1 MCICFIPSLHK
12 IEGSFIRDNHQVP
25 MSRFG
30 DDFLGK
36 NDPKYII
43 RKLFSSVFCLF
54 TFCNP
59 FSMITFCNNP
69 FCNPFS
75 NAFSYI

>member
-1 MCICFIPSLHK
+1 ML
-12 IEGSFIRDNHQVP
+12 Q
-25 MSRFG
+25 FG
-30 DDFLGK
+30 DDFSGK
-36 NDPKYII
+36 NGPKYII
-43 RKLFSSVFCLF
+43 RKLFSSVCCLF

-59 FSMITFCNNP
+59 FGMITFCNNP